1 MMLVMGTP
9 QLRIVKDTPEEQSAD
24 AALRP
29 HSFDEYTGQK
39 LILKK
44 LRVYVGAA
52 KSRGEALDHCL
63 FCGPPGLGK
72 TSLSSLIANELG
84 VPMQIT
90 SGPALERKA
99 DLAGILSNMQRGQVL
114 FIDEIHR
121 IPMIVEETLYPAM
134 EDFKLDCIVENG
146 RGSRTIQLP
155 LERFTVIGATT
166 QAGLL
171 SQPLRDRF
179 QIVERMEFYKP
190 LELASIVARSARLL
204 GVQIDQGGAYEIG
217 RRARGT
223 PRIANRLLRRV
234 RDFAQYK
241 GNAITK
247 ETAAEALELLDI
259 DENGCDAMDR
269 EILRTICDN
278 ESPIGLESIAATVG
292 EAVSTLE
299 DVYEPFLMQ
308 QGLIQRTPR
317 GRVATAKGYKF
328 LGRKVDK

>member
-1 MMLVMGTP
+1 MGAA
-9 QLRIVKDTPEEQSAD
+9 LRMDSEERGVD

-29 HSFDEYTGQK
+29 HSFDEYTGQRA
-39 LILKK
+39 IIKK

-52 KSRGEALDHCL
+52 KSRNEPLDHCL

-90 SGPALERKA
+90 SGPQLERKA
-99 DLAGILSNMQRGQVL
+99 DLAALLAALSPGEVL

-121 IPMIVEETLYPAM
+121 IPMTVEETLYPAM
-134 EDFKLDCIVENG
+134 EDFKLDCLIDG
-146 RGSRTIQLP
+146 PGARSIQIPLP
-155 LERFTVIGATT
+155 KFTLIGATT

-171 SQPLRDRF
+171 TQPLRDRF

-190 LELASIVARSARLL
+190 LELAAIVARSARLL
-204 GVQIDQGGAYEIG
+204 GVQIDEAGAFEIG

-241 GNAITK
+241 KVGITK
-247 ETAAEALELLDI
+247 DTAAEALDLLGV
-259 DENGCDAMDR
+259 DEHGCDERDR

-278 ESPIGLESIAATVG
+278 DGPMGLESLAATIG

-317 GRVATAKGYKF
+317 GRIATAKGYRF
-328 LGRKVDK
+328 LGRKQ